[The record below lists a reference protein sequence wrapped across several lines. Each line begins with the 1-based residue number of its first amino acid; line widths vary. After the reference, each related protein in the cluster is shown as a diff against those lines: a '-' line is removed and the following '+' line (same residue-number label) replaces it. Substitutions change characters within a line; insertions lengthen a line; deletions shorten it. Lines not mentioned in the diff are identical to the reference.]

1 MVVIRHAKER
11 QPVPEQINR
20 RHSVLDNRPRERNQE
35 PVLHHACNVHGQRRG
50 LPDQEKH
57 SKVEREGAEGVGPED
72 HEIELEGGGVSE
84 DRVLHEDPGDGE
96 EDEAAGGDVVERG
109 DGVER
114 DPLGGEEDLDHDE
127 ARGLEGD
134 GAELEED
141 APGIETR
148 LPVGGDADSEGDG
161 EHVEHGVVFVGLFAE
176 EDADG
181 VNGDGH

>member
-11 QPVPEQINR
+11 QPVTEQINR
-20 RHSVLDNRPRERNQE
+20 RHGVLDNRPREGNQE
-35 PVLHHACNVHGQRRG
+35 PVLHHASHVHGQRRG
-50 LPDQEKH
+50 LPDQEKDCQ
-57 SKVEREGAEGVGPED
+57 VEREGAEGVGPED

-127 ARGLEGD
+127 ARGLEGNR
-134 GAELEED
+134 AHLEEH
-141 APGIETR
+141 APGVETR
-148 LPVGGDADSEGDG
+148 FPVSGHADSERDG
-161 EHVEHGVVFVGLFAE
+161 EHVEHGVVFVRLFAE